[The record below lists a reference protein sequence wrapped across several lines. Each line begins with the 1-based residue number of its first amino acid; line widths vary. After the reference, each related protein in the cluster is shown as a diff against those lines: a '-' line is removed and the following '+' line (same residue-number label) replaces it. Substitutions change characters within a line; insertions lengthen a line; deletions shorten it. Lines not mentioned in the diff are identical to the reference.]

1 MSVALTKGGMPIPDT
16 LYAMAGDSAI
26 AYQVFRS
33 GEHRV
38 VALTAVIRV
47 VKADRRG
54 LEAGLLDARS

>member
-1 MSVALTKGGMPIPDT
+1 MPIPDT
-16 LYAMAGDSAI
+16 RYAMAGDSAI